1 MAKEHIGHS
10 ENMLLQRGIFS
21 MTDFDAFQKSDV
33 FLLCIVFRTRRLSIY
48 DSLCSFV

>member
-1 MAKEHIGHS
+1 MAEEHIGHS

-33 FLLCIVFRTRRLSIY
+33 FLLCIAFRTRRSNIY